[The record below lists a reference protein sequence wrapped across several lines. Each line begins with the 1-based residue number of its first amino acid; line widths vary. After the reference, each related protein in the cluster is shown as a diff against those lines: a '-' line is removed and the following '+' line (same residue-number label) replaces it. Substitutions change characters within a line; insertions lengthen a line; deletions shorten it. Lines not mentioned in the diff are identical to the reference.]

1 MCIQHLLTAGFTI
14 TELSGDGARARD
26 LPDLPGILLLHL
38 PEAEF
43 LNFDIDTSDNIE
55 YLIVIIE

>member
-1 MCIQHLLTAGFTI
+1 MCIQHLLTVSLTI
-14 TELSGDGARARD
+14 TELSGDGARASD

-43 LNFDIDTSDNIE
+43 LSFDIDTS
-55 YLIVIIE
+55 LH

>member
-1 MCIQHLLTAGFTI
+1 MCIQHLLTVSLTI
-14 TELSGDGARARD
+14 TELSGDGARASD

-43 LNFDIDTSDNIE
+43 LSFDIDTTEI
-55 YLIVIIE
+55 LR